1 MLNISISSVA
11 CRTPCMCSIV
21 HTLFSVRRL
30 KPVST
35 RMRLS
40 PVRLLLRF
48 VNGSKNSKTF
58 VPDLSCCVPRTFPLF
73 VSGAPRRSERSWELA
88 SCVVHVQTVINRK
101 KKFIISSTLT
111 QNMDRNL
118 QTLWLLDEFRSFVV
132 SVQQNKSNPMRLEE
146 HAFSKL

>member
-1 MLNISISSVA
+1 MLLVVRHVCA
-11 CRTPCMCSIV
+11 KLFTPLFCKETETSV
-21 HTLFSVRRL
+21 HTNALESC
-30 KPVST
+30 PS
-35 RMRLS
+35 
-40 PVRLLLRF
+40 LLRF

-73 VSGAPRRSERSWELA
+73 VSGAPKRSERSWELA
-88 SCVVHVQTVINRK
+88 SCVVHVQTIINRK
-101 KKFIISSTLT
+101 KKFIISSTIT

-132 SVQQNKSNPMRLEE
+132 SAQQNKSNPMRLEE